1 VAKSEFWMLYT
12 AHKHLQAAGKTRVCL
27 INKITH
33 ACLLKL
39 SKMINE
45 NKKAESPG
53 KSDGLLI

>member
-1 VAKSEFWMLYT
+1 
-12 AHKHLQAAGKTRVCL
+12 
-27 INKITH
+27 
-33 ACLLKL
+33 LKL